1 MPAARLR
8 AQENKVEAQWQAD
21 RKLARQLANEE
32 RSEKKKVER
41 AEAQARSPSKPS
53 HQWAPH
59 SPTAGL
65 CRRGQDRVLARKLS
79 KELNGTEEGTSSR
92 NKLRQKLGALR
103 GGLTEMTNKIA
114 A

>member
-41 AEAQARSPSKPS
+41 AEAQARSPSKP
-53 HQWAPH
+53 A
-59 SPTAGL
+59 AGGYI
-65 CRRGQDRVLARKLS
+65 RAGRSNFRA
-79 KELNGTEEGTSSR
+79 
-92 NKLRQKLGALR
+92 
-103 GGLTEMTNKIA
+103 M
-114 A
+114 